1 MSVTL
6 SYLPKRKQTVQ
17 YPEEPVTVQPRYR
30 GQHLLHVDELGREKC
45 VACFLCAAAC
55 PSECI
60 YIEAADDPRPAE
72 ERIGVDEVTLLRGGP
87 GTFAVLRSLID
98 TAQRSVEVEV
108 YELGNPDLVAALVA
122 AHEHGVVV
130 TVIDDPSE
138 QHSAVT
144 ALRLRGAG
152 IDVVDYPVRRLMI
165 DHVKLLVVDAT
176 AAVVGGINW
185 GVTSPR
191 NHDYDALIRGFS

>member
-1 MSVTL
+1 MAGVCMVWL
-6 SYLPKRKQTVQ
+6 RRLAGLLAALLLCGCTV
-17 YPEEPVTVQPRYR
+17 
-30 GQHLLHVDELGREKC
+30 H
-45 VACFLCAAAC
+45 AAA
-55 PSECI
+55 
-60 YIEAADDPRPAE
+60 PAFSG
-72 ERIGVDEVTLLRGGP
+72 RATAPLLGPATPLRLGVDEVTLLRGGP

-108 YELGNPDLVAALVA
+108 YELGNPDLVAALLA

-165 DHVKLLVVDAT
+165 DHVKLLVVD
-176 AAVVGGINW
+176 
-185 GVTSPR
+185 
-191 NHDYDALIRGFS
+191 